1 MKKHIQWEIEWQR
14 KWLSANEKAGDRNLK
29 KTSKKFIEYLLRGI
43 LRKPYKVL
51 KRNPGHITLCEVS
64 IMPDPDTQE
73 IASRLCGEKIVFVL
87 RDEFQAILDQNEKS
101 WQEWE
106 EAERKRLNKKTKK
119 EGKGF

>member
-1 MKKHIQWEIEWQR
+1 M
-14 KWLSANEKAGDRNLK
+14 SANEKAGDRNLK

-64 IMPDPDTQE
+64 RMPDHDTQE
-73 IASRLCGEKIVFVL
+73 IASRLCREKIVFVP

>member
-1 MKKHIQWEIEWQR
+1 M
-14 KWLSANEKAGDRNLK
+14 K

-43 LRKPYKVL
+43 LRKPYRVL
-51 KRNPGHITLCEVS
+51 KRNPGHISLCEVS
-64 IMPDPDTQE
+64 IMPGPDTQE
-73 IASRLCGEKIVFVL
+73 IASRLCGEKIVFEP
-87 RDEFQAILDQNEKS
+87 RDEFQTILDQNEKS